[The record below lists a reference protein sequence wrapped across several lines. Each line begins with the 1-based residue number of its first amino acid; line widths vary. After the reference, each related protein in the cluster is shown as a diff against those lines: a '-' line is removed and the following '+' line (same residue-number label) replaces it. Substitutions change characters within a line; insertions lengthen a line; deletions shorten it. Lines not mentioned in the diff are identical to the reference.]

1 MRGRALKNHYLIT
14 ICGPTGIGKT
24 DWAIRLAL
32 HYQTEIL
39 SADSRQFYREM
50 QIGTAVPT
58 AAELQ
63 RATHHFIQHRSIFE
77 PYSVGD
83 FEKDARARLDRLFH
97 HHSVV
102 IMVGGSGLYLDAVT
116 RGLDV
121 FPEVPSQV
129 REELDAL
136 YREKGLEGLQELLAK
151 LDPAYHKTVDLK
163 NPHRLIRALGV
174 CLASGKAYSS
184 FRGKR
189 KAPTDFVHVP
199 LGIAAPREVV
209 YERIEKRVDQM
220 MEQGLLGE
228 AEALYPHRDRIALQT
243 VGYQELFA
251 YIEGR
256 WDLETAV
263 GEIKKNT
270 RRFAKRQGT
279 WFRRN
284 PDIHWIPF
292 DAPTEAALR
301 YLNEKINTTT
311 HE

>member
-1 MRGRALKNHYLIT
+1 MRGRALKNLYLIS

-50 QIGTAVPT
+50 QVGTAVPT

-63 RATHHFIQHRSIFE
+63 RVQHHFIQHRSIFE

-83 FEKDARARLDRLFH
+83 FEKDARAQLDRLFQE
-97 HHSVV
+97 HSIV

-129 REELDAL
+129 RKELDAL
-136 YREKGLEGLQELLAK
+136 YRDKGLEGLQELLSK
-151 LDPAYHKTVDLK
+151 LDPAYYKTVDLK

-189 KAPTDFVHVP
+189 KAPTDFVHIP

-209 YERIEKRVDQM
+209 YQRIELRVDQM
-220 MEQGLLGE
+220 MEQGLLRE
-228 AEALYPHRDRIALQT
+228 AEALFPHRDRTALQT

-251 YIEGR
+251 YMEGR

-279 WFRRN
+279 WFRHN

-292 DAPTEAALR
+292 DAPTETALR
-301 YLNEKINTTT
+301 YLNGKMKTTT